1 MLDLHPLSDE
11 FAEFGAY
18 QAAEQDRRR
27 RRLAR
32 ACDVLDDCAADWQS
46 LREEVHQQ
54 NPTALVAGLREAPD
68 RTCDAPERP
77 TPITAVATDGSQI
90 YPDRHVEPTCYLLNT
105 SRVAFQYGTLET
117 PVLDAEPH
125 FEYRG
130 CDLAEHFDA
139 HAGAVDA
146 EIVSA
151 LRDEQEL
158 DALLDTSRAARREG
172 RPLVALADGTL
183 IRWMIR
189 GLDDHDLE
197 EELIGRYAAL
207 LEDFRAERLPLASYI
222 SMPGNTAVVNL
233 LRLHLDDPEGDADDE
248 ALAGLLDRW
257 LFAETLAVGERTATF
272 TSASRIQE
280 RYAEEDRIC
289 YFYVRVPSSAG
300 GGRPD
305 EGEIAR
311 VEVPR
316 WVADDEAL
324 LDRVHALVA
333 SECEKGDGYPMILS
347 EAHERAVIRMPEKE
361 RFYRMIERAMEERGL
376 PPLRRSRKAQSKRRP
391 TV

>member
-1 MLDLHPLSDE
+1 MLDLHPLNDA
-11 FAEFGAY
+11 FAAFGAY
-18 QAAEQDRRR
+18 QAAEQERRR
-27 RRLAR
+27 RRLDC
-32 ACDVLDDCAADWQS
+32 ACDALSDCAASWQT
-46 LREEVHQQ
+46 LREKVQQ
-54 NPTALVAGLREAPD
+54 QEPTALVAGLREAPD
-68 RTCDAPERP
+68 RTYDAPERP
-77 TPITAVATDGSQI
+77 TPVTAVASDGSQI
-90 YPDRHVEPTCYLLNT
+90 YPDRHVEPTCYLLNV
-105 SRVAFQYGTLET
+105 SRVAFQYGTLEA

-125 FEYRG
+125 FEYEG
-130 CDLAEHFDA
+130 ALTEHFDA
-139 HAGAVDA
+139 EHGRVDD

-151 LRDEQEL
+151 RRDEKELEALRD
-158 DALLDTSRAARREG
+158 ASRRAHRDD

-189 GLDDHDLE
+189 GMKDRDLE

-222 SMPGNTAVVNL
+222 SMPGNTDVVNL
-233 LRLHLDDPEGDADDE
+233 LRLHLLDGDAEHAEEDP
-248 ALAGLLDRW
+248 LAGLLDRW

-272 TSASRIQE
+272 TSASRIQT
-280 RYAEEDRIC
+280 RYAEADRIC
-289 YFYVRVPSSAG
+289 YFYTRVPD
-300 GGRPD
+300 GRTGA
-305 EGEIAR
+305 GEIAR

-347 EAHERAVIRMPEKE
+347 EAHERAVIRAQEKE
-361 RFYRMIERAMEERGL
+361 RFYQRVERAMQERGL

-391 TV
+391 AV